1 LRPMD
6 KLNRATVGFESAIQ
20 YMDSTD
26 NSHLLEKFWQKTNQ
40 LDDIRKENIL
50 DFIPEIGALK

>member
-1 LRPMD
+1 MD

-26 NSHLLEKFWQKTNQ
+26 NSHLLEKFWEKTNQ
-40 LDDIRKENIL
+40 LDEIRKENIL
-50 DFIPEIGALK
+50 EFIPELGVLK